1 MAAKV
6 INFHSPDGK
15 NTYELTFTRDSVEA
29 TERAGFQIGQYT
41 QMTNLLSNSRALF
54 YGAFIARNKGIKR
67 KVVDEMFQHIEDKED
82 LMGILLEMF
91 MDALVILSVSV
102 VLFSQFCFTFCYLCV
117 YFGLFLFA
125 SVLAWLVCTHFF
137 SSHIDY
143 SSLMCISI
151 YNGTNLFQL
160 WKCLG

>member
-54 YGAFIARNKGIKR
+54 YGAFFARNKGIKR
-67 KVVDEMFQHIEDKED
+67 KLVDDMLAHIEDKEG
-82 LMGILLEMF
+82 LMAALMEMYA
-91 MDALVILSVSV
+91 DSIKALVA
-102 VLFSQFCFTFCYLCV
+102 TDEEDKT
-117 YFGLFLFA
+117 A
-125 SVLAWLVCTHFF
+125 KNATW
-137 SSHIDY
+137 
-143 SSLMCISI
+143 
-151 YNGTNLFQL
+151 
-160 WKCLG
+160 

>member
-67 KVVDEMFQHIEDKED
+67 KVVDEMFQHIEEKED

-91 MDALVILSVSV
+91 MDASKSLLATDTEDKTAKT
-102 VLFSQFCFTFCYLCV
+102 QRGRLCNRTIS
-117 YFGLFLFA
+117 GIRRRRRTGFLLQA
-125 SVLAWLVCTHFF
+125 VPRCRSLLHLHRYDIRTVLARR
-137 SSHIDY
+137 
-143 SSLMCISI
+143 
-151 YNGTNLFQL
+151 
-160 WKCLG
+160 CLAG

>member
-82 LMGILLEMF
+82 LMGCLRCSWTLPSPCWQLTLRTRPQKTQRGRLCNRTISRNRRRGRAVLLLQ
-91 MDALVILSVSV
+91 AVPRCRSLL
-102 VLFSQFCFTFCYLCV
+102 YLHRHD
-117 YFGLFLFA
+117 L
-125 SVLAWLVCTHFF
+125 
-137 SSHIDY
+137 
-143 SSLMCISI
+143 
-151 YNGTNLFQL
+151 
-160 WKCLG
+160 

>member
-82 LMGILLEMF
+82 LMGVLLEMF
-91 MDALVILSVSV
+91 VDASKSLLATDTEDKTAKTQRGRLCNCTISRNRRRGGTILLLQAVPRCRSLLHLHRHDLRPVLVRRCLASE
-102 VLFSQFCFTFCYLCV
+102 
-117 YFGLFLFA
+117 GLP
-125 SVLAWLVCTHFF
+125 
-137 SSHIDY
+137 
-143 SSLMCISI
+143 
-151 YNGTNLFQL
+151 
-160 WKCLG
+160 

>member
-67 KVVDEMFQHIEDKED
+67 KVVDEMV
-82 LMGILLEMF
+82 LLIRSSSNRMS
-91 MDALVILSVSV
+91 ALHQSRSKLSV
-102 VLFSQFCFTFCYLCV
+102 
-117 YFGLFLFA
+117 A
-125 SVLAWLVCTHFF
+125 SC
-137 SSHIDY
+137 
-143 SSLMCISI
+143 CQCK
-151 YNGTNLFQL
+151 G
-160 WKCLG
+160 

>member
-54 YGAFIARNKGIKR
+54 YGAFIARTRASSARSWMRCSSTLRRR
-67 KVVDEMFQHIEDKED
+67 K
-82 LMGILLEMF
+82 
-91 MDALVILSVSV
+91 
-102 VLFSQFCFTFCYLCV
+102 T
-117 YFGLFLFA
+117 
-125 SVLAWLVCTHFF
+125 
-137 SSHIDY
+137 
-143 SSLMCISI
+143 
-151 YNGTNLFQL
+151 
-160 WKCLG
+160 

>member
-1 MAAKV
+1 MATKV

-54 YGAFIARNKGIKR
+54 YGAFIARNK
-67 KVVDEMFQHIEDKED
+67 DEMFQHIEEKED

-91 MDALVILSVSV
+91 MDASKSL
-102 VLFSQFCFTFCYLCV
+102 
-117 YFGLFLFA
+117 
-125 SVLAWLVCTHFF
+125 LATDTEDKTAKNATWEIV
-137 SSHIDY
+137 
-143 SSLMCISI
+143 
-151 YNGTNLFQL
+151 
-160 WKCLG
+160 

>member
-54 YGAFIARNKGIKR
+54 MALSLHGTRASSARSLTRCSSTSRIR
-67 KVVDEMFQHIEDKED
+67 K
-82 LMGILLEMF
+82 
-91 MDALVILSVSV
+91 
-102 VLFSQFCFTFCYLCV
+102 T
-117 YFGLFLFA
+117 
-125 SVLAWLVCTHFF
+125 
-137 SSHIDY
+137 
-143 SSLMCISI
+143 
-151 YNGTNLFQL
+151 
-160 WKCLG
+160 

>member
-54 YGAFIARNKGIKR
+54 YGAFIARNRGIKR
-67 KVVDEMFQHIEDKED
+67 KVVDEMFAHIDEKEE
-82 LMGILLEMF
+82 LMATLLEMF
-91 MDALVILSVSV
+91 KSL
-102 VLFSQFCFTFCYLCV
+102 
-117 YFGLFLFA
+117 
-125 SVLAWLVCTHFF
+125 LATDTEDKTAKNATWEIV
-137 SSHIDY
+137 
-143 SSLMCISI
+143 
-151 YNGTNLFQL
+151 
-160 WKCLG
+160 

>member
-15 NTYELTFTRDSVEA
+15 NTYGLTFTRDSVEA

-67 KVVDEMFQHIEDKED
+67 KLVDDMLAHIEDKEG
-82 LMGILLEMF
+82 LMAALMEMYA
-91 MDALVILSVSV
+91 DSIKALVATDEEDKTSKNATWEIV
-102 VLFSQFCFTFCYLCV
+102 
-117 YFGLFLFA
+117 
-125 SVLAWLVCTHFF
+125 
-137 SSHIDY
+137 
-143 SSLMCISI
+143 
-151 YNGTNLFQL
+151 
-160 WKCLG
+160 

>member
-15 NTYELTFTRDSVEA
+15 NAYELTFTRDSVEA

-67 KVVDEMFQHIEDKED
+67 KLVDDMLAHIEDKEG
-82 LMGILLEMF
+82 LMAALMEMYA
-91 MDALVILSVSV
+91 DSIKALVATDEEDKTAKNATWEIV
-102 VLFSQFCFTFCYLCV
+102 
-117 YFGLFLFA
+117 
-125 SVLAWLVCTHFF
+125 
-137 SSHIDY
+137 
-143 SSLMCISI
+143 
-151 YNGTNLFQL
+151 
-160 WKCLG
+160 